1 MYQLI
6 LFYLLNAK
14 YLSPQDKATK
24 HQLTSKFN
32 LANENAKGTKDV

>member
-14 YLSPQDKATK
+14 YLSPQDRATK
-24 HQLTSKFN
+24 YQLTSKFN
-32 LANENAKGTKDV
+32 LANETAKEANDA

>member
-14 YLSPQDKATK
+14 HLSPQDKKTK
-24 HQLTSKFN
+24 YQLTSQFN
-32 LANENAKGTKDV
+32 SANETAKGAKDV

>member
-14 YLSPQDKATK
+14 HLSPQDKATK

-32 LANENAKGTKDV
+32 LVNENAKGAQDA

>member
-14 YLSPQDKATK
+14 HLSPQDKKTK

-32 LANENAKGTKDV
+32 SAKEIAKGANDV